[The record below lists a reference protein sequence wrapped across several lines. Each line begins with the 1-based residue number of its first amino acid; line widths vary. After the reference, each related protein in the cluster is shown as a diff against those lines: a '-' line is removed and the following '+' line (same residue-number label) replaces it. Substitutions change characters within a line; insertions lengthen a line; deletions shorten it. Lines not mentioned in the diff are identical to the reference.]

1 MKEYINKNIYQKL
14 LYKYNI
20 IIIIIRLN
28 KIHLTKYYYYFSLFL
43 ENNINHYYYYFS
55 NMFCHI
61 NRGIFS

>member
-43 ENNINHYYYYFS
+43 ENNNNHYYYYFS